1 MGCDDNCHRLNGVLL
16 CFNQTPPASMPA
28 EARLESV
35 SVPVEKSKSLYLLCI
50 SFCTTV
56 LAQKKDAKKTAHLGK
71 KFEPFL
77 GDLLGKKRNCQ
88 KKCQEKTRFEP
99 GDQEMPK
106 PVNAAVL
113 EKSFKKNTTF
123 GVNFKACAANAVS
136 DAKAVSLRAFYSF
149 HNRRN
154 TRSFES
160 SQDGKNQ
167 S

>member
-1 MGCDDNCHRLNGVLL
+1 MTSRNRRQRQQRRLKWMGCDDNCHRLNGVLL

-77 GDLLGKKRNCQ
+77 GDLLGKK
-88 KKCQEKTRFEP
+88 KKLSKK
-99 GDQEMPK
+99 MPRK
-106 PVNAAVL
+106 N
-113 EKSFKKNTTF
+113 SFRTW
-123 GVNFKACAANAVS
+123 GS
-136 DAKAVSLRAFYSF
+136 GDAKACQCSCVGKKLQKKHHFWSQFQGLRCQC
-149 HNRRN
+149 
-154 TRSFES
+154 
-160 SQDGKNQ
+160 SQ
-167 S
+167 